1 MQIDPPQRGD
11 DKYKKKKKKQR
22 PRSEEADLSRQRPRL
37 QLLRHGDS
45 DSVSRNQIRVI
56 PGQIPA
62 IADFVFRSRR
72 KSIFGKVDVFEIGV
86 NVQREVANLRN
97 AVAEVV
103 APGVQSL
110 RTIARVQ
117 DDCTPCRHPEA
128 LT

>member
-11 DKYKKKKKKQR
+11 DKYQKEKEKQR
-22 PRSEEADLSRQRPRL
+22 HRSEEADLSRQRPRL

-45 DSVSRNQIRVI
+45 DSVSRTQIRVI

-72 KSIFGKVDVFEIGV
+72 KSIFGKVDVFEMGV
-86 NVQREVANLRN
+86 NVQGGGANVGKP
-97 AVAEVV
+97 AADVV

-117 DDCTPCRHPEA
+117 
-128 LT
+128 